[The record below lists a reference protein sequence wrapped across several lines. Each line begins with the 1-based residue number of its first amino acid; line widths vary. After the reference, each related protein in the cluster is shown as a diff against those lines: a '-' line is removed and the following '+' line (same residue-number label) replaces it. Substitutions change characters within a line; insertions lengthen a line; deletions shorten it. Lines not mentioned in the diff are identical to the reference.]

1 MAERDLYETL
11 GVARTASTDE
21 IRKTYRKL
29 ARKYHPDV
37 NPNDPKAAD
46 RFKDISFAH
55 EVLSDEKKRKLYDE
69 FGQQGLAAGFDPDQ
83 ARAYKRWSENSQRSP
98 FSQGFSSEI
107 DLEELLA
114 GLYGG
119 GAGGFGGPEGAGG
132 GFGGFGGF
140 GGGPRRP
147 RRGFDAEAEV
157 TIDFLD
163 AVRGGKV
170 PLRYD
175 GKTVEVT
182 IPPGAADGM
191 RIRLAGQG
199 GAGGEGAPR
208 GDLYITLRVRPH
220 PFFRREGDDIHVEVP
235 ATIPELVLGAKIQ
248 VPTPDGPATVTIP
261 AGSNNGRKL
270 RLRGK
275 GALRRGGGRGDLYVT
290 LAAVLPEAKEAST
303 EQLADVAR
311 EMAPLYGGRNVREHL
326 GVAA

>member
-11 GVARTASTDE
+11 GVGKTASTDE
-21 IRKTYRKL
+21 IRKAYRKL
-29 ARKYHPDV
+29 ARKHHPDV
-37 NPNDPKAAD
+37 NPNDSKAAE
-46 RFKDISFAH
+46 RFKEISFAH

-69 FGQQGLAAGFDPDQ
+69 FGSQGLAAGFDPEQ
-83 ARAYKRWSENSQRSP
+83 ARAYTRWSENSQRSP

-107 DLEELLA
+107 DLEELLS
-114 GLYGG
+114 GLYG
-119 GAGGFGGPEGAGG
+119 GAGGFGRGEGFQPGA
-132 GFGGFGGF
+132 GF

-182 IPPGAADGM
+182 IPAGATDGT

-199 GAGGEGAPR
+199 GAGGEGAPS

-220 PFFRREGDDIHVEVP
+220 PFFRRDGDDIQVDVP
-235 ATIPELVLGAKIQ
+235 ATVPELVLGAKIH
-248 VPTPDGPATVTIP
+248 VPTPDGPATVTVP

-290 LAAVLPEAKEAST
+290 LTAVLPEGSEASAKRL
-303 EQLADVAR
+303 EEVAR
-311 EMAPLYGGRNVREHL
+311 EMASLYGGRNVREHL